1 MAQLA
6 QGQNEL
12 IASKS
17 TMEDEIG
24 KKEEAIKDMEKAIG
38 EKNEEMMKR
47 RASKEVREDVNQRN

>member
-1 MAQLA
+1 
-6 QGQNEL
+6 
-12 IASKS
+12 
-17 TMEDEIG
+17 MEDEIG